1 MKHRF
6 SKYDKIF
13 MVMMITS
20 IEIIGVCF
28 LPIET
33 IARWS
38 FTTNNQ
44 TDSFNIDLG
53 AGYLEKK
60 DVYDL
65 ELSAVNSDLDV
76 WNIYC

>member
-1 MKHRF
+1 MLFTNQVLRK
-6 SKYDKIF
+6 
-13 MVMMITS
+13 
-20 IEIIGVCF
+20 
-28 LPIET
+28 T

-38 FTTNNQ
+38 FTANNQ

-76 WNIYC
+76 YYEIFIVNKYEKNGYVYSTLY